1 MQDID
6 TTLLD
11 SIYLFRISL
20 TIELVHKIMRWA
32 LAHLVT
38 I

>member
-38 I
+38 M